1 MKKTIGIL
9 GIFLWVFLSLGA
21 FALTQTEEKLFG
33 EAKLLI
39 FDEKWAEAQAK
50 LDEFLA
56 IYPKSPF
63 SSQASFYKAKCLGE
77 QKGKEKE
84 ALGAYRNFLELRDT
98 NRSLVEE
105 SEVAIIDLA
114 HKLLL
119 GGEKSYGREIEDRL
133 NSSNRVVKYYA
144 AVKLSY
150 IQDKVLASKS
160 IPVLKEIVESEQ
172 DPELKDRARI
182 ALLRVSPNALKEVE
196 ETASESRA
204 MMLRFQVYDHRTKK
218 IEISITLPWALA
230 DLALSSIVEE
240 NREALVKKGYDINKL
255 RRELTRTRGNI
266 VEISSEDG
274 KVIKIWIE

>member
-9 GIFLWVFLSLGA
+9 GIFLWAFLFLGVY
-21 FALTQTEEKLFG
+21 
-33 EAKLLI
+33 
-39 FDEKWAEAQAK
+39 EKWTDAQAK

-56 IYPKSPF
+56 LYPKSPL
-63 SSQASFYKAKCLGE
+63 SSQVSFYKAKCLGE
-77 QKGKEKE
+77 QKGREKE

-98 NRSLVEE
+98 NKSLVEE

-114 HKLLL
+114 HKLYL

-133 NSSNRVVKYYA
+133 NSSNRVVRYYA

-150 IQDKVLASKS
+150 IQDKALASKS
-160 IPVLKEIVESEQ
+160 IPVLREIVESER

-182 ALLRVSPNALKEVE
+182 ALLRVSPNALKEIE
-196 ETASESRA
+196 GTASESRA
-204 MMLRFQVYDHRTKK
+204 MMLRFQVYDQQTKK
-218 IEISITLPWALA
+218 IEVSITLPWALA

-240 NREALVKKGYDINKL
+240 NRDALIKKGYDINKL

-266 VEISSEDG
+266 IEISSEDG